1 MKCIYIAG
9 PFRGATAWKVA
20 ENVRHAERFAYAVAC
35 AGGFPMCPHTNTAHF
50 DGELTAQFWLDGTLE
65 MMKRCDGAIF
75 IPRWQVSS
83 GARAEYAACF
93 EQRIPTLDCASHFLD
108 IQSDQDRLADWIAR
122 LPRRFA

>member
-1 MKCIYIAG
+1 
-9 PFRGATAWKVA
+9 
-20 ENVRHAERFAYAVAC
+20 
-35 AGGFPMCPHTNTAHF
+35 MCPHTNTAHF

-83 GARAEYAACF
+83 GARAEFKAC
-93 EQRIPTLDCASHFLD
+93 EELGIPTLDCASHFLD
-108 IQSDQDRLADWIAR
+108 IQSDQNHLADWIAR